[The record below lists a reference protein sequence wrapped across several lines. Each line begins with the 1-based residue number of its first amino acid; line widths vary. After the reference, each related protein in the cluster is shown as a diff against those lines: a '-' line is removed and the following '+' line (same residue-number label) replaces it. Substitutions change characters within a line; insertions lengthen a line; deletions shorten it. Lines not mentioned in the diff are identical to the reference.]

1 MLTIKNYLAQAGNK
15 GVGVFAG
22 EDIKKGQ
29 TVWVFDINFTR
40 TYNDADVQKMPDYQQ
55 EFVKKYAYTDHSNPS
70 VWILDLDNGR
80 FMNHD
85 DNPNSDYDLKTGW
98 ATRDIKKGEEITCD
112 YRDFDTQ
119 ELDFLV

>member
-1 MLTIKNYLAQAGNK
+1 MLTIKNYLAEAGKK

-29 TVWVFDINFTR
+29 TIWVFDSNFSKS
-40 TYNDADVQKMPDYQQ
+40 YHDSDVQKMPAHQQ
-55 EFVKKYAYTDHSNPS
+55 EFIKRYAYTDHANPS

-98 ATRDIKKGEEITCD
+98 ATKDIKKGEEITCD
-112 YRDFDTQ
+112 YRVFDTQ
-119 ELDFLV
+119 KLDFLS